1 MQLFD
6 RFWWNLARWRI
17 LAFYSGK
24 AVKILNFWKFKMAAA
39 DMMKIK
45 KIAIYPQRFD
55 RSLRNLIR
63 WCKMGLL
70 TAPTGKNIEFH
81 KSKMAP
87 AAILRT
93 VKSPY
98 LCSRLTDFDEIWH
111 DDALLAPYS
120 RKTIKISKFWKFKM
134 EAATICKNHNISV
147 TVWPIF
153 SKFGTLMQN
162 GSLN

>member
-6 RFWWNLARWRI
+6 RFWWNLTRWRI

-63 WCKMGLL
+63 WFKMGLL

-111 DDALLAPYS
+111 DYAHWPPTLDRLFENPRRRQPPSWKSQKS
-120 RKTIKISKFWKFKM
+120 RY
-134 EAATICKNHNISV
+134 
-147 TVWPIF
+147 
-153 SKFGTLMQN
+153 LRN
-162 GSLN
+162 GFTDLYELWHGDV